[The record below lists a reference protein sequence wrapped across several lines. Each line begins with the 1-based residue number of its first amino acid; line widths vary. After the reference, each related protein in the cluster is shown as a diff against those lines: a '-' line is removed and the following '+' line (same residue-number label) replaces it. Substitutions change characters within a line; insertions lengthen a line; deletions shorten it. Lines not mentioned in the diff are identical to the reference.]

1 MIANQNDIFSQRK
14 YSTLDIELE
23 RGRERERGSAAHLIS
38 SWLVCGHMSLQL
50 SAVTKRVATQR
61 AGEVLLVFLVPVLDV
76 FL

>member
-1 MIANQNDIFSQRK
+1 MIANQNDIFSLRE
-14 YSTLDIELE
+14 YNTLDIE
-23 RGRERERGSAAHLIS
+23 RESERGSAAHLIS

-50 SAVTKRVATQR
+50 SAVTKCVAAQR